1 MSSLIGIAC
10 LSLILLSL
18 PGLALLLHIAPD
30 AGESALE
37 RFTLAVGGSLSLIPL
52 LYLWLTWSGVAI
64 RPPMVHLALAVFLVI
79 LLVSLHRVPVIAP
92 VLTFDSVIWHLMIAV
107 STALTFWLRFEQIR
121 DLALPVWVDSVHHA
135 LLIRVSIEGGAAPLS
150 LRPYLPVDGLTYH
163 WGYHVFM
170 ATLAQAGGI
179 YSPGTLPQLMLWSGQ
194 VMSASMVPAYAALAL
209 RLWRRPI
216 AGAAAGLVV
225 GLASVMPAYYVSWGR
240 YTLLTGMLMLPAALI
255 ALDTLR
261 RKPGLTS
268 AALLALLLAGL
279 SLVHFVVFALTL
291 AACAAILLNAG
302 HNASWRRIAIGVG
315 IALAGALTMTAPWIV
330 LLASRVLPGTGSS
343 AMHVAGNAWYN
354 ALPLELLW
362 AGTNRMLLA
371 LGGIGALLACWRRR
385 RVAAWLIIW
394 CATAVLLAN
403 PAIVG
408 LPYLSF
414 ITNEVLTI
422 TMFAPLALL
431 IAGGA
436 AALDAHAS
444 QRFSRQLTQTL
455 LCAKPCNDHTAPVR
469 LRAAASAF
477 LKHLPGAERAGF
489 AWRLSAVVLAA
500 GVMLWGTNHW
510 RAIIRP
516 DTVLA
521 GPADLAAIAWAA
533 RATPPDARFVVGTA
547 GWLYD
552 VDRGADGGWWLLPL
566 AGRQVSTPPVIY
578 NYGAPGDVT
587 AIKRDTLWL
596 RDYGAS
602 ASAEELAAFMR
613 TRGYGYVYAS
623 ERPGA
628 LRAEALRATPLFACV
643 YEEGGVAIF
652 RLQEP
657 VLSGK

>member
-1 MSSLIGIAC
+1 
-10 LSLILLSL
+10 LSRL
-18 PGLALLLHIAPD
+18 PVVVPA
-30 AGESALE
+30 
-37 RFTLAVGGSLSLIPL
+37 FTL
-52 LYLWLTWSGVAI
+52 
-64 RPPMVHLALAVFLVI
+64 
-79 LLVSLHRVPVIAP
+79 
-92 VLTFDSVIWHLMIAV
+92 DSVIWHLIIAG

-121 DLALPVWVDSVHHA
+121 ALALPVWVDSVHHA
-135 LLIRVSIEGGAAPLS
+135 LLIRVSVEQGAAPLS

-163 WGYHVFM
+163 WGYHVFI

-179 YSPGTLPQLMLWSGQ
+179 RSPEALPPLMLWSGQ
-194 VMSASMVPAYAALAL
+194 IMSALMVPAYAALAL

-216 AGAAAGLVV
+216 AGAVAGLVV

-261 RKPGLTS
+261 RNPRPAS
-268 AALLALLLAGL
+268 ATLLAFLLAGL
-279 SLVHFVVFALTL
+279 SLMHFVVFTLTL
-291 AACAAILLNAG
+291 AACAALLITE
-302 HNASWRRIAIGVG
+302 HSISWRRTVIWQAN
-315 IALAGALTMTAPWIV
+315 ALSGALTMTAPWIV

-343 AMHVAGNAWYN
+343 AMHITGNAAYN

-362 AGTNRMLLA
+362 AGTNRMLLGF
-371 LGGIGALLACWRRR
+371 GGIGALLALWQRQRA
-385 RVAAWLIIW
+385 AAWLISW

-403 PAIVG
+403 PVVVG

-414 ITNEVLTI
+414 ITNEMLTI

-431 IAGGA
+431 IAGGVA
-436 AALDAHAS
+436 VLDMRALPHS
-444 QRFSRQLTQTL
+444 SKRLTRRRKG
-455 LCAKPCNDHTAPVR
+455 AKVRNDNTTPLR
-469 LRAAASAF
+469 LYSSASAF
-477 LKHLPGAERAGF
+477 LQNPPGADWTRF
-489 AWRLSAVVLAA
+489 AWRGSAVALAV
-500 GVMLWGTNHW
+500 GVMLWGMNQW
-510 RAIIRP
+510 RTIVRF

-521 GPADLAAIAWAA
+521 GPADLAAITWAA

-587 AIKRDTLWL
+587 AIKRDTSWL
-596 RDYGAS
+596 RDHGAS

-613 TRGYGYVYAS
+613 ERGYDYVYAS

-628 LRAEALRATPLFACV
+628 LRAEALRNTSLFECV
-643 YEEGGVAIF
+643 YDEGDVAIF
-652 RLQEP
+652 RLRMP
-657 VLSGK
+657 VTSDE